1 MNALLTN
8 VRIAI
13 LLIVAIVGIGLH
25 ALSGLARESWPDVEI
40 PIGMITAV
48 YPGAAPELVEAE
60 VTNILERNLKGVP
73 GLTALKSSSM
83 ESVSIVLVEF
93 SVDARMRESLDELA
107 DRLEE
112 ARADL
117 PDDVED
123 VKLIRVATSNQPI
136 FSFALSGEL
145 PPETMRSTA
154 IALRDELESVGGVS
168 EVRISGMPDAQLQVL
183 VHQQRLEEIGGTLDD
198 VVSSIQNAQATAP
211 LGRYQ
216 STTRNFPLDVEP
228 VGLDLG
234 RLGELPVRAASSGD
248 MVSLSSVATLQRA
261 LAEPTE
267 HTRLVNRQQGTAGP
281 AISFEILRQPG
292 ANVPAVVADVAAA
305 LSQTPLPGGV
315 TLTVTTDRS
324 EEIHE
329 GLSLLFSNGWQAV
342 MLVCLVLF
350 AVLGVRESLI
360 AGLSIPLTFL
370 ATFGVLLAMGQS
382 LNNMSLMALVIAMG
396 LLVDDFILIMEGMH
410 EELHAGR
417 SPLEAARGTLKNFA
431 LPSLSGTLTTLAAF
445 FPMAMLGGMEGRF
458 VRIIPMTIC
467 IALVLSYLISIAI
480 DTSMGAALLRRSRP
494 NPLTARVHGLMD
506 AAQRFYQAEVFPRT
520 LATARL
526 RWRTLGAAALA
537 FALSLG
543 AASQLDT
550 IVYPDTDEIQ
560 LGATFHLP
568 PGSTL
573 AEGQALGA
581 LVEAAL
587 ADDPNIAHLTLTAG
601 RSSGLAM
608 SGPDAYLEPFEGEDL
623 LGLSMQLVPASERD
637 LSSVAL
643 AEVYRQELS
652 AIAGDS
658 VEIHQIRMGAGSGAP
673 IEVQVT
679 ARSQSRAEDI
689 ADAVIETMQQVEGV
703 AGISDSRSPHQGA
716 WRVALSDEAIR
727 FHDQDR
733 SSVLKFLRY
742 AISGT
747 AADTVYEGDDAVDI
761 MVGYDWRGDGLWN
774 SPASIDDI
782 LSLEVPGFFGDPVPV
797 AALGALELKS
807 TALSVSHIDR
817 RHVVTVSAQA
827 TGRSP
832 VEAAQEIIDRTAA
845 LSLEPGEAITPLGDL
860 ASSQETS
867 REMGQ
872 AMLMALALI
881 FCILVVQFRS
891 FLQPLIILAALPLA
905 MTGVFFGFL
914 ASGIPISFPA
924 MIGMVALAGIVVNDS
939 IVLVDTMNRNVAAG
953 AAPLLAVQQATT
965 ERLRPILVTT
975 VTTVIGL
982 LPLAMTDAVW
992 EGLCM
997 AVVYGISL
1005 ATLLTLVVIP
1015 AMYLTLKRAP

>member
-1 MNALLTN
+1 MNAWLSN
-8 VRIAI
+8 VRVAI
-13 LLIVAIVGIGLH
+13 LLIIGIVGVGLYS
-25 ALSGLARESWPDVEI
+25 LSELARESWPDVEI

-48 YPGAAPELVEAE
+48 YPGASPELVEAE

-93 SVDARMRESLDELA
+93 SVDARMRESLDTLA

-112 ARADL
+112 ARAEL

-123 VKLIRVATSNQPI
+123 VKMVRVATSNQPI

-145 PPETMRSTA
+145 PPETIREA
-154 IALRDELESVGGVS
+154 AVALRDELEGVSGVS
-168 EVRISGMPDAQLQVL
+168 EVRISGMQDSQLQVL

-198 VVSSIQNAQATAP
+198 VVSSLQNAQATAP

-216 STTRNFPLDVEP
+216 STRRNFPLDVEP
-228 VGLDLG
+228 VGLDMV

-248 MVSLSSVATLQRA
+248 MVSLSSVARLQRA

-267 HTRLVNRQQGTAGP
+267 HTRLVNRLQGTAGA

-292 ANVPAVVADVAAA
+292 ANVPDVVTDITTI
-305 LSQTPLPGGV
+305 LSQTVLPDGL
-315 TLTVTTDRS
+315 TLTVTADRS
-324 EEIHE
+324 EEINA
-329 GLSLLFSNGWQAV
+329 GLALLFSNGWQAV
-342 MLVCLVLF
+342 ALVCLVLF
-350 AVLGVRESLI
+350 AVLGLREALI
-360 AGLSIPLTFL
+360 AGLSVPLTFL
-370 ATFGVLLAMGQS
+370 ATFGVLLALGQS
-382 LNNMSLMALVIAMG
+382 LNNLSMMALVIAMG
-396 LLVDDFILIMEGMH
+396 LLVDDFILVMEGMH
-410 EELHAGR
+410 EELEAGHT
-417 SPLEAARGTLKNFA
+417 PLQAARGTLKSFA

-458 VRIIPMTIC
+458 VRVIPLTIC
-467 IALVLSYLISIAI
+467 IALILSYLISITI
-480 DTSMGAALLRRSRP
+480 DTSVGAALLRRAPPGR
-494 NPLTARVHGLMD
+494 LTAWVGRLMA
-506 AAQRFYQAEVFPRT
+506 AAQDFYESQVFPRT

-526 RWRTLGAAALA
+526 RWRTLAVAGLVSS
-537 FALSLG
+537 LSLV
-543 AASQLDT
+543 AAGQLDT

-573 AEGQALGA
+573 AEGQALSA
-581 LVEAAL
+581 QVEAAL
-587 ADDPNIAHLTLTAG
+587 SDDPSIAHLTLTAG
-601 RSSGLAM
+601 HSSGLAM
-608 SGPDAYLEPFEGEDL
+608 SGPDSYLVPFEGEDL
-623 LGLSMQLVPASERD
+623 LGLTMQLVPASERTQ
-637 LSSVAL
+637 SSVEL
-643 AEVYRQELS
+643 AEVYRRELED
-652 AIAGDS
+652 IAGGS
-658 VEIHQIRMGAGSGAP
+658 VEIHQIRMGTSSGAP
-673 IEVQVT
+673 VELQVT
-679 ARSQSRAEDI
+679 ARSQARAEEL
-689 ADAVIETMQQVEGV
+689 ADAVIAAMHQVEGI
-703 AGISDSRSPHQGA
+703 AGVTDSRSPHQGA

-761 MVGYDWRGDGLWN
+761 MVGYDWRGDGIWN

-782 LSLEVPGFFGDPVPV
+782 LSLEVPGFFGEPVPV
-797 AALGALELKS
+797 AALGELELKS
-807 TALSVSHIDR
+807 AALNISHLDR
-817 RHVVTVSAQA
+817 RHVVTVSAQT

-832 VEAAQEIIDRTAA
+832 VGAAQEVVAITDA
-845 LSLEPGEAITPLGDL
+845 LSLSPGEAITPLGDF

-914 ASGIPISFPA
+914 LSGIPLSFPA

-939 IVLVDTMNRNVAAG
+939 IVLVDTMNRHVAAG
-953 AAPLLAVQQATT
+953 AVPLVAVQLATT

-997 AVVYGISL
+997 AVVYGISI

>member
-1 MNALLTN
+1 VNAMLTN

-13 LLIVAIVGIGLH
+13 LLIAGILGAGLYS
-25 ALSGLARESWPDVEI
+25 LQNLARESWPDVEI

-48 YPGAAPELVEAE
+48 YPGASPELVEVE
-60 VTNILERNLKGVP
+60 VTNILERNLKGIP

-93 SVDARMRESLDELA
+93 SVDAEMRESLDTLA

-112 ARADL
+112 ARAEL
-117 PDDVED
+117 PEDVED
-123 VKLIRVATSNQPI
+123 VKVVRVATSNQPI
-136 FSFALSGEL
+136 FSFALSGAL
-145 PPETMRSTA
+145 PPQAMRATA
-154 IALRDELESVGGVS
+154 IALRDELEGVSGVS
-168 EVRISGMPDAQLQVL
+168 EVRISGMQDAQLQVL

-198 VVSSIQNAQATAP
+198 VVSSLQNAQATAP

-216 STTRNFPLDVEP
+216 STRRNFPLDVEP
-228 VGLDLG
+228 VGLDLA
-234 RLGELPVRAASSGD
+234 RLNELPVRAASSGD
-248 MVSLSSVATLQRA
+248 MVSLSSVARLQRA

-267 HTRLVNRQQGTAGP
+267 HTRLINRLQGTAGS

-292 ANVPAVVADVAAA
+292 ANVPDVVADITTA
-305 LSQTPLPGGV
+305 LSATPLPEGLA
-315 TLTVTTDRS
+315 LTVTTDRS
-324 EEIHE
+324 EEILE

-342 MLVCLVLF
+342 ALVCLVLF
-350 AVLGVRESLI
+350 AVLGIRESLI

-370 ATFGVLLAMGQS
+370 ATFGVLLLMGQS

-410 EELHAGR
+410 EGLESGDT
-417 SPLEAARGTLKNFA
+417 PLQAARGTLKSFA

-445 FPMAMLGGMEGRF
+445 FPMAMLGGMEGKF

-467 IALVLSYLISIAI
+467 IALILSYLVSIII
-480 DTSMGAALLRRSRP
+480 DTSMGVALLRRAPP
-494 NPLTARVHGLMD
+494 NPITARVNQLM
-506 AAQRFYQAEVFPRT
+506 ARAQRFYTQQVFPRT

-526 RWRTLGAAALA
+526 RWRTLAVGAVA
-537 FALSLG
+537 FLLSLV
-543 AASQLDT
+543 AAGQLDT

-573 AEGQALGA
+573 AEGQALSEV
-581 LVEAAL
+581 VEATL
-587 ADDPNIAHLTLTAG
+587 RDDPNIAHLTLTAG

-608 SGPDAYLEPFEGEDL
+608 SGPDSYLQPFEGEDL

-643 AEVYRQELS
+643 AEVYREQLGQV
-652 AIAGDS
+652 AGGS

-673 IEVQVT
+673 VELQVT
-679 ARSQSRAEDI
+679 ARSQADAEDL
-689 ADAVIETMQQVEGV
+689 ADAVIAIMAQVEGLT
-703 AGISDSRSPHQGA
+703 GITDSRSPHQGA

-747 AADTVYEGDDAVDI
+747 TADTVYEGDDAVDI
-761 MVGYDWRGDGLWN
+761 LVGYDWRSDGLWN

-782 LSLEVPGFFGDPVPV
+782 LSLEVPGLFGEPVPV
-797 AALGALELKS
+797 AALGQLEMKS
-807 TALSVSHIDR
+807 EALSVSHLDR
-817 RHVVTVSAQA
+817 RHVVTVSAQT

-832 VEAAQEIIDRTAA
+832 VDAAREIVTLTDAIPLA
-845 LSLEPGEAITPLGDL
+845 PGEAITPLGDL

-872 AMLMALALI
+872 AMLMAVALI

-939 IVLVDTMNRNVAAG
+939 IVLVDTMNRNVASG
-953 AAPLLAVQQATT
+953 LAPIQAVQQATR

-1005 ATLLTLVVIP
+1005 ATLLTLVIIP